1 MAAKKTKIKAKTMI
15 SYIQI
20 DAKQSVHIIVV
31 SKAGEITKIDEKD
44 EEALVELKKFVNA
57 L

>member
-1 MAAKKTKIKAKTMI
+1 MAKPKIKAKTMI
-15 SYIQI
+15 SYIEV

-31 SKAGEITKIDEKD
+31 SKTGKITKKIAKD
-44 EEALVELKKFVNA
+44 EEALIELKKFVNA